1 MEPAGLH
8 MRSWFLFTKLCKQKI
23 SPLSQR
29 QNIMIL
35 KPGSSIQINYLIPFV
50 LIILITIKIGFV
62 LNDYILH
69 IKNFELYLAYYKS

>member
-1 MEPAGLH
+1 MLANEELVPVYQT
-8 MRSWFLFTKLCKQKI
+8 MQTKDL
-23 SPLSQR
+23 PLSQR

-35 KPGSSIQINYLIPFV
+35 KPGSSTQINYLIPFV
-50 LIILITIKIGFV
+50 LIILIPIKIGFV

>member
-1 MEPAGLH
+1 
-8 MRSWFLFTKLCKQKI
+8 
-23 SPLSQR
+23 
-29 QNIMIL
+29 MIL